1 MGKKNVEAPDYAP
14 LAAASAQAADKMTA
28 LGQKQLDFSQQQYAE
43 NAPLMKDIATQQKL
57 AMEQQLAQGKDYYD
71 YQTQTY
77 RPVEKGIVADALAF
91 DTDAYRNQLA
101 TKAAADS
108 GLAFGRTRMANE
120 RAMASMGV
128 NPNSARFQGIGS
140 QAALGQAGA
149 RAGAMTGARERA
161 QQTGYAR
168 KLDAAGLGRGLSGA
182 STAAYGSA
190 VGAGQAAGGLYGM
203 AGQQHLG
210 GMAQGSATIGSGL
223 NMQIGG
229 LGSVLNNQTKYLMNE
244 ADSSFLGDV
253 GGIMGGAASM
263 GKAFPGMG
271 AGISSAMS
279 GLGFMSDIRLKENIE
294 PAGVDAGTGL
304 NLYDFN
310 YKWNTKRFR
319 GVMAHEVQEMYPEAV
334 YTSGAGWLAV
344 YYEMLDIEMKEVH

>member
-1 MGKKNVEAPDYAP
+1 MGKKSNDAPDYAP
-14 LAAASAQAADKMTA
+14 LAAASDKAATIMA
-28 LGQKQLDFSQQQYAE
+28 GLGEKQLAFSQQMYDE

-190 VGAGQAAGGLYGM
+190 VGAGGQAAGTFGL

-223 NMQIGG
+223 NMQLSG
-229 LGSVLNNQTKYLMNE
+229 LGNVLNNQTQMAVNA
-244 ADSSFLGDV
+244 ADNSFLGNA
-253 GGIMGGAASM
+253 GGIMGGVAGMAT
-263 GKAFPGMG
+263 AFPQ
-271 AGISSAMS
+271 AGIFKAM
-279 GLGFMSDIRLKENIE
+279 GTSDIRLKENIE
-294 PAGVDAGTGL
+294 LVGIDEITGL

-310 YKWNTKRFR
+310 YKWGGKRFR
-319 GVMAHEVQEMYPEAV
+319 GVMAHEVKEEYPEAV
-334 YTSGAGWLAV
+334 YTSGAGWLGV
-344 YYEMLDIEMKEVH
+344 YYDKLGIEMKEVH